1 MKRLPVAFSHFPWAV
16 RRAIVR
22 LGWPGLAGLG
32 LLAFSLGFALLGTQP
47 ERERLAALTTEYARL
62 LSQIRVRGPQAEVPS
77 VHGQL
82 SGFYA
87 FFPPTESVPAALG
100 RVHMAARNHRL
111 TLEKGE
117 YKLSR
122 EQGFPV
128 QRYQVTLPVVGQYAQ
143 LRGFVN
149 SVLDTVPNAA
159 VDELNLKRKDIAAGQ
174 IEARV
179 RFSLFLGAQP

>member
-1 MKRLPVAFSHFPWAV
+1 MKRLGVATNHFAWTV

-32 LLAFSLGFALLGTQP
+32 LLAFSLGFALLATQS
-47 ERERLAALTTEYARL
+47 ERERLAALTSEYSRL
-62 LSQIRVRGPQAEVPS
+62 LAQIRVRAPRAEVPT

-82 SGFYA
+82 SAFYA

-100 RVHMAARNHRL
+100 QVHMAARKHRL
-111 TLEKGE
+111 TLEKGD
-117 YKLSR
+117 YKLAR

-128 QRYQVTLPVVGQYAQ
+128 QHYQVDLPVVGQYAKI
-143 LRGFVN
+143 RGFVN

-159 VDELNLKRKDIAAGQ
+159 VDELILKRKNIAEDQ
-174 IEARV
+174 LEARV
-179 RFSLFLGAQP
+179 RFSLYLGAQP

>member
-1 MKRLPVAFSHFPWAV
+1 MKSLRVAFSHFAWAV

-32 LLAFSLGFALLGTQP
+32 LLAFSLGFALLVTQP
-47 ERERLAALTTEYARL
+47 ERERLTELTSEYARL
-62 LSQIRVRGPQAEVPS
+62 SAQVRVRGPKAEVPT
-77 VHGQL
+77 VRGQL

-87 FFPPTESVPAALG
+87 FFPLTESVPAALG
-100 RVHMAARNHRL
+100 RVHKAARNHRL

-143 LRGFVN
+143 VRGFVN
-149 SVLDTVPNAA
+149 SVLDAVPNAA
-159 VDELNLKRKDIAAGQ
+159 VDELILKRKDIAAGQ
-174 IEARV
+174 LEARV
-179 RFSLFLGAQP
+179 RFSLFLGGQP